1 MDKGWGKGKE
11 ADVTKH
17 VAAASYLGWMLDA
30 FDFFLMIFLLED
42 IAKEFGTGITQVT
55 IAITLTLAMR
65 PAGALIF
72 GRLADRFGRKPVL
85 MLDIGLFALF
95 EFLTAFSPNFTVFVI
110 LRALFGIAMGGEWG
124 IGTALTMESIS
135 TRTRGLV
142 SGILQ
147 AGYPSGYLLA
157 SVVFALLYSSIGWRG
172 MFIVGGLPAL
182 LVLYIRS
189 YVPESPAWKAASGKQ
204 KPSLLSSLRQHWKLA
219 FFTILLMT
227 GFNFFSH
234 GSQDLY
240 PTFLQV
246 QHGFNPHTVGAIAI
260 IYNIGAIFGGV
271 FFGTLSDYMGRRYA
285 ILLAALLAL
294 PLLPLWAFST
304 TPVML
309 ALGAFLMQ
317 FTVQGAWGVIPC
329 YLNELSPA
337 EIRATFPGLM
347 YQLGNLLASAN
358 ATLQAM
364 IAAHYNGNYSYG
376 LFLVVGS
383 VAILIAGLMLAGP
396 ERHRRKI
403 SGLDS

>member
-1 MDKGWGKGKE
+1 MDKSQRV
-11 ADVTKH
+11 DTSKH
-17 VAAASYLGWMLDA
+17 VVAASYLGWMLDA
-30 FDFFLMIFLLED
+30 FDFFIMVFLLQD
-42 IAKEFGTGITQVT
+42 IAKEFGTDITQVT

-65 PAGALIF
+65 PVGALLF

-85 MLDIGLFALF
+85 MLDVGLFALF
-95 EFLTAFSPNFTVFVI
+95 EVLTAFSPNFTAFII

-124 IGTALTMESIS
+124 IGSALTMESIS
-135 TRTRGLV
+135 TRARGLV

-157 SVVFALLYSSIGWRG
+157 SVAYALLYSSIGWRG

-189 YVPESPAWKAASGKQ
+189 HVPESPAWEAASTQ
-204 KPSLLSSLRQHWKLA
+204 VKPSLLSSLKQHWKLA
-219 FFTILLMT
+219 LFTIVLMT

-246 QHGFNPHTVGAIAI
+246 QHGFNPHTVGTIAI
-260 IYNIGAIFGGV
+260 IYNIGAIIGGISFGA
-271 FFGTLSDYMGRRYA
+271 LSDYIGRRYA
-285 ILLAALLAL
+285 ILLATLLAL
-294 PLLPLWAFST
+294 PVLPLWAFSA

-317 FTVQGAWGVIPC
+317 FAVQGAWGVIPC

-364 IAAHYNGNYSYG
+364 IAAHYNGDYSYG
-376 LFLVVGS
+376 LMLVVGS

-396 ERHRRKI
+396 EQHGRKI
-403 SGLDS
+403 TGMDS